1 MNSSKSHKS
10 LRNRWEWQDDDGTYK
25 RYDHGISAQIEGACK
40 SGFKKYFFVSSLNQN
55 SYEIDFTLMMQ
66 SNVQTGKQRKVKR
79 VALEPKW
86 KGPGPNPK
94 KWTGP
99 TDGNRRIFGK
109 NIMDLYCVIGQ
120 EVAKEVKCGGKLI
133 RGTLGP
139 FGSGLYFY
147 DSKEIA
153 IHMAKHRMKQN
164 RGQILSAKVIVG
176 EMEDVSTMDD
186 KQYDFRTLQ
195 QLGKDSVTRTLGF
208 GNEYIVYNADQV
220 CVVNVEKY

>member
-1 MNSSKSHKS
+1 MEHTKDMTVISP
-10 LRNRWEWQDDDGTYK
+10 NRLK
-25 RYDHGISAQIEGACK
+25 VPANR
-40 SGFKKYFFVSSLNQN
+40 FKKYFFVSSSNKN
-55 SYEIDFTLMMQ
+55 SYEIDFNLMMQ
-66 SNVQTGKQRKVKR
+66 SNVQTGKQRTVKR
-79 VALEPKW
+79 IALEPKW

-99 TDGNRRIFGK
+99 MDGHRRVFGK
-109 NIMDLYCVIGQ
+109 KYVDLFCVIGK

-153 IHMAKHRMKQN
+153 IHMAKHRTKQN
-164 RGQILSAKVIVG
+164 RGHVLSAKVFVG
-176 EMEDVSTMDD
+176 EELNVSNLDD

-195 QLGKDSVTRTLGF
+195 QLGKDSVMRTLGF
-208 GNEYIVYNADQV
+208 GNEFIVYNADQI
-220 CVVNVEKY
+220 CVV